1 MMIKHVHR
9 KARRT
14 PQETAKLR
22 ADRERYQRDKPS
34 PEQLLAEGG
43 HNEFVPLGELIFI
56 HEVMTSLKKERER
69 QGLTL
74 ATLAKRTGI
83 DQAAL
88 SKLETGTHGN
98 PTLETLYRIA
108 LALDKVIACVLKDA
122 PVNGRRRRR
131 LARAR

>member
-1 MMIKHVHR
+1 MIKHVHR
-9 KARRT
+9 KSRRT
-14 PQETAKLR
+14 AKETAKLR

-34 PEQLLAEGG
+34 AEQLLAEGG
-43 HNEFVPLGELIFI
+43 HKEFVPLGELMFI
-56 HEVMTSLKKERER
+56 HQVMGSLKKERER

-74 ATLAKRTGI
+74 AVVSKRSGI

-88 SKLETGTHGN
+88 SKLETGSHGN

-108 LALDKVIACVLKDA
+108 LALGKVIACVLQDA
-122 PVNGRRRRR
+122 PADTAGNRR

>member
-1 MMIKHVHR
+1 MIKHLHR

-14 PQETAKLR
+14 AKETAKLR

-43 HNEFVPLGELIFI
+43 HKEFVALGELMFI
-56 HEVMTSLKKERER
+56 HQVMASLKKERER

-74 ATLAKRTGI
+74 AELSTRTGI

-88 SKLETGTHGN
+88 SKLETGSNSN

-108 LALDKVIACVLKDA
+108 LALGKVITCVLQDA
-122 PVNGRRRRR
+122 PAGTSGQQRP
-131 LARAR
+131 ARVR